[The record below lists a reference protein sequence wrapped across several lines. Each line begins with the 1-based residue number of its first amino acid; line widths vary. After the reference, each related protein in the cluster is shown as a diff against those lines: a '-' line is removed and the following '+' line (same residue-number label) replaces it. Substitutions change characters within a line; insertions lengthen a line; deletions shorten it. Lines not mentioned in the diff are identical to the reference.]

1 MADYRSS
8 LNILRQ
14 LGISQTPPEGLKR
27 VIIVIDWPE
36 SGGTRVRDV
45 ASLQGHDFLE
55 VRWDIRRQSRR
66 EMVRTGVIVPATDGR
81 PGMRKIRPS
90 PPILPPS
97 SNTEG

>member
-1 MADYRSS
+1 MD
-8 LNILRQ
+8 ILRQ
-14 LGISQTPPEGLKR
+14 LGLGATAPAGRKR
-27 VIIVIDWPE
+27 VLVVVDWPE